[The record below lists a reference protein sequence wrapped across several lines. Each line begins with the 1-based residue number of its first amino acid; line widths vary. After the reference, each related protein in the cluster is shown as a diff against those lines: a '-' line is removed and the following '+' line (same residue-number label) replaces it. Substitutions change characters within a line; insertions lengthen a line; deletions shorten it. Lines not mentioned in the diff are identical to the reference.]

1 MLYDLHLAWRNIR
14 SRPVQTL
21 IASLVIAAAIA
32 LAVAVTLLSDGLREG
47 IKQASDPF
55 GVLVVGAKGSGQQLV
70 LSTLLL
76 RGAPVGNIDYHI
88 YEELSEDERV
98 TLAVPLAMGDNVGGA
113 RIIGTN
119 DNFFELRR
127 DLRQPPVFQLAQG
140 ELFDEDYEAILG
152 SRAAASLGLQIGDRF
167 FPQHGVEPGLAGDEH
182 DIPHTIVG
190 TLEPTNSAYDN
201 AILTT
206 LGSVWA
212 VHEEGPSLLSG
223 PELDLPAADEEGEEH
238 GGEEHGDEEHGGEEH
253 GDEEH
258 GGEEHVD
265 AGQITAVLVQ
275 PVGFVESNL
284 LWQEFYTGTEAQ
296 AAFPGGELGELFDL
310 LSQGQQLLNI
320 TGWLAGGMAA
330 LTLLLAI
337 YSATLA
343 REQAIAIM
351 RSLGASRAS
360 VFRIVLFEALLVALL
375 GLVLGR
381 VLGQA
386 AALAV
391 AGSITGQSAVPVPVS
406 WLVQWEVWLWLLLPA
421 LALAAGALPA
431 ALAYRVHPVEKLF
444 ST

>member
-32 LAVAVTLLSDGLREG
+32 LAVAVTLLSDGLRRG
-47 IKQASDPF
+47 IIQASDPF

-76 RGAPVGNIDYHI
+76 QGTPVGNIDYHI

-98 TLAVPLAMGDNVGGA
+98 ALAVPLAMGDNVGGA

-127 DLRQPPVFQLAQG
+127 DLRQPPVFRLAQG
-140 ELFDEDYEAILG
+140 ELFDEDYEAVLG
-152 SRAAASLGLQIGDRF
+152 SQAAAELGLQIGDRF
-167 FPQHGVEPGLAGDEH
+167 FPQHGVEPGLAADDH

-223 PELDLPAADEEGEEH
+223 PNLELPAAGEEE
-238 GGEEHGDEEHGGEEH
+238 EEHADEEHA
-253 GDEEH
+253 DE
-258 GGEEHVD
+258 
-265 AGQITAVLVQ
+265 GQITAVLVQ
-275 PVGFVESNL
+275 PTGFMEQNL

-296 AAFPGGELGELFDL
+296 AAIPGGELGELFDL

-337 YSATLA
+337 YSATVA
-343 REQAIAIM
+343 REQAIAVM
-351 RSLGASRAS
+351 RSLGASRTS
-360 VFRIVLFEALLVALL
+360 VFRMVLFEALLVALL
-375 GLVLGR
+375 GLLLGR
-381 VLGQA
+381 LLGQA
-386 AALAV
+386 AALAI
-391 AGSITGQSAVPVPVS
+391 AASITGQSAVPVPVP
-406 WLVQWEVWLWLLLPA
+406 WLVQWEGWLWLLPLA
-421 LALAAGALPA
+421 LALLAGALPA
-431 ALAYRVHPVEKLF
+431 ALAYRIHPVEKLF

>member
-14 SRPVQTL
+14 SRAVQTL
-21 IASLVIAAAIA
+21 LASFVIAAAIA

-76 RGAPVGNIDYHI
+76 QGTPVGNIDYHL

-98 TLAVPLAMGDNVGGA
+98 ALAVPLAMGDNVGGA

-119 DNFFELRR
+119 QNFFELRR
-127 DLRQPPVFQLAQG
+127 DLRQPPVFQIARG
-140 ELFDEDYEAILG
+140 ELFDEDYEAVLG
-152 SRAAASLGLQIGDRF
+152 SQAAASLGLQIGDRF
-167 FPQHGVEPGLAGDEH
+167 FPQHGVEQGLAADDH

-190 TLEPTNSAYDN
+190 TLEPTSSAYDN

-223 PELDLPAADEEGEEH
+223 PNLELPAAGEE
-238 GGEEHGDEEHGGEEH
+238 DEEHA
-253 GDEEH
+253 DEEH
-258 GGEEHVD
+258 ADE
-265 AGQITAVLVQ
+265 GQITAVLVR
-275 PVGFVESNL
+275 PTGFMEQNL

-296 AAFPGGELGELFDL
+296 AAIPGGELGELFDL
-310 LSQGQQLLNI
+310 LGQGQQLLNI

-337 YSATLA
+337 YSATVA
-343 REQAIAIM
+343 REQAIAVM
-351 RSLGASRAS
+351 RSLGASRTS
-360 VFRIVLFEALLVALL
+360 VFRMVLFEALLVALL

-381 VLGQA
+381 ALGQV
-386 AALAV
+386 AALAI
-391 AGSITGQSAVPVPVS
+391 AASITGQSAVPIPVA
-406 WLVQWEVWLWLLLPA
+406 WLVQWEAWLWLLPLVLALLAGVLPA
-421 LALAAGALPA
+421 V
-431 ALAYRVHPVEKLF
+431 LAYRINPVQKLF